1 MKYKIYDVNLVEQY
15 CESVIGYISID
26 KEFSDDQLIDKFKK
40 LNLLNNNLIY
50 NIKYNFNNIYI
61 YYENILMY
69 LLVSEC

>member
-1 MKYKIYDVNLVEQY
+1 MKYKIYDVDLVEQY

-26 KEFSDDQLIDKFKK
+26 KGFSNEQLLKELKK

>member
-26 KEFSDDQLIDKFKK
+26 KEFSDDQLIDKLKK

-61 YYENILMY
+61 YYKNILMY